1 MENNKH
7 LQTVAT
13 LLTALGYSRNHIV
26 HALRILSGELD
37 INDKP
42 LLTAGQLCRLL
53 AISRTTLWRINP
65 PFIRIGK
72 AKRYDP
78 TAVLA
83 SLSQNSNTKG
93 GGATMKT
100 S

>member
-13 LLTALGYSRNHIV
+13 MLTALGYSRNHIV

-83 SLSQNSNTKG
+83 FLSQQNPNTKG
-93 GGATMKT
+93 GTAMET